1 MTGIPGDAVVMKRP
15 TPFTIVHAC
24 LAWLALC
31 ATTAASAAPRV
42 ADIRIV
48 GNETTRDI
56 VILREL
62 ALAVGDEATPQA
74 LEDTRQSVQD
84 LGLFREVRIETE
96 PSGDEVV
103 LLVRVREKR
112 YFLPIPRIDGNSDG
126 DYSYGAQIRWSNM
139 FGLNHRMVAYVEK
152 GEIESERDREST
164 KSARL
169 SYSAPYL
176 GDTPYSL
183 NVLLD
188 HTEQVSINRQDR
200 TFDETFRR
208 VQVLGTRDFRTARPR
223 NGWILGT
230 GLYWQDQSAKGPFA
244 PPSDG
249 MATAGVVTASY
260 DDLHFNFYSQ
270 TGKRFQ
276 ARAEV
281 AVDGLMSDYGYQRLD
296 LDYRDY
302 RPFGRRDHQS
312 LHFIA
317 AGGVYG
323 GGPDSRNAYSLGGSR
338 RMRGYESDA
347 IEGNSY
353 WYVSGEYLRP
363 LRWNWLRLLA
373 VFEAGSARGNV
384 FGDRN
389 RSAYASIGLGLRAR
403 ITWFVDI
410 EIEAGIAMPLIA
422 GDGARF
428 FASTL

>member
-1 MTGIPGDAVVMKRP
+1 MTGIPGDAVTMTRP
-15 TPFTIVHAC
+15 IRTLPHAS
-24 LAWLALC
+24 LALLLLML
-31 ATTAASAAPRV
+31 ASAVSAAPRV
-42 ADIRIV
+42 ADIQIT
-48 GNETTRDI
+48 GNDITHRI

-62 ALAVGDEATPQA
+62 ALRVGDEATPQA
-74 LEDTRQSVQD
+74 IEASRQSVQD
-84 LGLFREVRIETE
+84 LGLFREVRIDTE
-96 PSGDEVV
+96 PGDDGVV
-103 LLVRVREKR
+103 LRVRVREKR

-164 KSARL
+164 ESARV
-169 SYSAPYL
+169 SYHAPYI
-176 GDTPYSL
+176 GDSPYSL
-183 NVLLD
+183 NALLD
-188 HTEQVSINRQDR
+188 RTEQVSINRQEQA
-200 TFDETFRR
+200 FDETFTH
-208 VQVLGTRDFRTARPR
+208 VQLLGTRDFRSTRPR
-223 NGWILGT
+223 DGWILGT
-230 GLYWQDQSAKGPFA
+230 GLYWQDQKAEGLFA

-249 MATAGVVTASY
+249 MATAGVFTASY
-260 DDLHFNFYSQ
+260 DDLHFNLYSQ
-270 TGKRFQ
+270 SGKRFQ

-281 AVDGLMSDYGYQRLD
+281 ATDGLLSDYSYQRLD

-302 RPFGRRDHQS
+302 RPFGKREHQS

-389 RSAYASIGLGLRAR
+389 RSAYASIGIGLRAR

-410 EIEAGIAMPLIA
+410 GIEAGIALPLID